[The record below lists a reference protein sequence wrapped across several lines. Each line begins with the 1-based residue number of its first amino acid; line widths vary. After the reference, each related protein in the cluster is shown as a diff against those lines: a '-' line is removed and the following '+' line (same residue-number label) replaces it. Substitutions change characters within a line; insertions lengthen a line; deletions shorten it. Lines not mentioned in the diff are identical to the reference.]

1 MVAFIPALSMWVV
14 GLWCAHQILKPRLPH
29 YSFQI
34 KKFPVWKWVN
44 GQLKTRLG
52 AGVRLRNDNYVPID
66 VHALSFDL
74 FYPDWHGTLAHI
86 GNVQDTQQ
94 GQKEK
99 GPKLYT
105 QYDNNA
111 SIITTTSLYYSAS
124 HTPLWAL
131 LPRQSF
137 ETDDNVYVQPA
148 GGIKVLSSLG
158 WDLVRQGGTLSIPSS
173 GVIQIKAHSKLP
185 LTLSILC
192 DNLLDVTTLE
202 MQGIECELESVD
214 MGWVHLPTAVTALRQ
229 SVLETHH
236 HRPSSSKTTDNQI
249 SQTTTTTSFLGK
261 KPVPP
266 SFHEEYEKLAR
277 RVDWKDV
284 MPMLTF

>member
-14 GLWCAHQILKPRLPH
+14 GLLFAYQFAKPRLPH

-34 KKFPVWKWVN
+34 KKFPVWRWVN

-52 AGVRLRNDNYVPID
+52 AGVRMRNDNYVPID

-94 GQKEK
+94 CQKK
-99 GPKLYT
+99 GPF
-105 QYDNNA
+105 DEA
-111 SIITTTSLYYSAS
+111 SITTALYSSAS
-124 HTPLWAL
+124 NTPLWAL

-137 ETDDNVYVQPA
+137 ETNDNVYLQPA

-173 GVIQIKAHSKLP
+173 GVIQIKAHSKFP

-202 MQGIECELESVD
+202 MQGVECELDSID
-214 MGWVHLPTAVTALRQ
+214 MGWVDLPIAVMALRQ
-229 SVLETHH
+229 SVLGTP
-236 HRPSSSKTTDNQI
+236 HRPSSSN
-249 SQTTTTTSFLGK
+249 SQSQSRTTTTTSLSFLGQ
-261 KPVPP
+261 KPAPP

-277 RVDWKDV
+277 RVDWKEV
-284 MPMLTF
+284 MPMLSF

>member
-14 GLWCAHQILKPRLPH
+14 GLLCAYQFAKPRLPH

-34 KKFPVWKWVN
+34 KKFPVWRWVN

-52 AGVRLRNDNYVPID
+52 AGVRLRNDNFVPID

-94 GQKEK
+94 WQKK
-99 GPKLYT
+99 GPKLST
-105 QYDNNA
+105 QYDDEA
-111 SIITTTSLYYSAS
+111 SIMTSLYSSAS
-124 HTPLWAL
+124 TAPLWAL

-137 ETDDNVYVQPA
+137 ETDDNVYVEPA

-173 GVIQIKAHSKLP
+173 GVIQIKAHSKFP

-202 MQGIECELESVD
+202 MQGVICELDSVD
-214 MGWVHLPTAVTALRQ
+214 LGWIHLPTAISTLRQ
-229 SVLETHH
+229 SVLETH
-236 HRPSSSKTTDNQI
+236 RKR
-249 SQTTTTTSFLGK
+249 K
-261 KPVPP
+261 
-266 SFHEEYEKLAR
+266 
-277 RVDWKDV
+277 
-284 MPMLTF
+284 